1 MLRKCWWQRAQFHCA
16 RISRPL
22 KWCCFMQ
29 QGWHDLTCFSLFRII
44 SVQWLN
50 MFKGRTT
57 VRLKNGERRLLTASL
72 VEWRDDNI
80 HEKEEK
86 VSRSIK
92 RPFHYYRHYQE
103 CGNFAVTRLS
113 GVCLVIGVFLIGP
126 VIFYG
131 REIAQ
136 SREF

>member
-1 MLRKCWWQRAQFHCA
+1 
-16 RISRPL
+16 
-22 KWCCFMQ
+22 MQ

-50 MFKGRTT
+50 MFKGRTS
-57 VRLKNGERRLLTASL
+57 VRLKKGERRLLTASL

-126 VIFYG
+126 VILYG

>member
-1 MLRKCWWQRAQFHCA
+1 
-16 RISRPL
+16 
-22 KWCCFMQ
+22 MQ

-57 VRLKNGERRLLTASL
+57 VRSKKGERRLLTASL

-86 VSRSIK
+86 VSRPIK
-92 RPFHYYRHYQE
+92 GPFHYYRHYHE

-113 GVCLVIGVFLIGP
+113 GVCLVTDVFLIGA
-126 VIFYG
+126 VILYG
-131 REIAQ
+131 RKIAL
-136 SREF
+136 SLEFQK